1 MNSKDDQTGAFLG
14 ATAASNESRQPVRV
28 CIAVV
33 TRERPRMLARL
44 LVSLAGLNLAAE
56 RAWLF
61 LVVENGRAAGAET
74 VAGDFANI
82 MRDRVDVAFA
92 SEPRIGIPF
101 ARNRAL
107 DIAYERG
114 CDFLAFIDDDT
125 EARADWI
132 SVLVGEIE
140 RRELDLVGGPQRL
153 LPPENLSSGQRRHF
167 GALAQRQR
175 RKEQRARDRHAA
187 GTDGAVIV
195 VTNNWL
201 VRLTFVAAHRLRFDE
216 AIGLSGGSDTRFFHD
231 LKAAGGRSGWAPGA
245 IVNETVPASRLTL
258 AYQYRRGR
266 DQALASSQNHHHSRR
281 PAARLRNLAD
291 AIWRLMAS
299 LGLLAVAPLT
309 GMRSAVWGARSLGAS
324 VGRIQAQ
331 FGVRSTHYRRVHG
344 D

>member
-74 VAGDFANI
+74 VAGDFADI

-266 DQALASSQNHHHSRR
+266 DQAISSFHNHRHRRRNASPTLNMANAAWRLLVSLALLAAAPVTGSRS
-281 PAARLRNLAD
+281 
-291 AIWRLMAS
+291 AIWA
-299 LGLLAVAPLT
+299 
-309 GMRSAVWGARSLGAS
+309 ARSLGAS